1 MARHL
6 LKRRINKKRKTTI
19 WKHVFE
25 GKNKSKHLQDKV
37 VILENVLNP
46 VEMEG
51 KNGRADGKKIR
62 K

>member
-1 MARHL
+1 MF
-6 LKRRINKKRKTTI
+6 LK
-19 WKHVFE
+19 